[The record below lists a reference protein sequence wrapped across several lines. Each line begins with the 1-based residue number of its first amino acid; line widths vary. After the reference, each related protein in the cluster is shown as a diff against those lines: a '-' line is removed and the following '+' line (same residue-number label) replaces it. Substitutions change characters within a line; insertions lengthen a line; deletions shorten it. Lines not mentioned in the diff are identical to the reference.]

1 MLVVDIPRKDKGS
14 SVMRFHFVEEETLH
28 EEDRVTAVERLRLR
42 KVMLLKLEIRNYLR
56 FFKTTPGTDSQ
67 TF

>member
-1 MLVVDIPRKDKGS
+1 
-14 SVMRFHFVEEETLH
+14 MRFHFVEEETLH